1 MEKEIDGGVFSEI
14 KNRVNHQEE
23 ELKKQA
29 NNNNGQK
36 ENENQ
41 FITGDPSMITTD
53 EVFALLG
60 EQMVKAKNW
69 AKIALAWNKNFN
81 TLKQSITQKEFQT
94 ASIGKQNQ
102 ELKSSNDKYIIT
114 NQNLDKRITDLNA
127 QIRDYNTKNA
137 LSEKAYREIEI
148 KYKDLEKK
156 NQDSKVWVDRLIEE
170 NSNLKYIKDADEK
183 EKIELKQRLITK
195 NTKAK
200 KPKA

>member
-14 KNRVNHQEE
+14 KKE
-23 ELKKQA
+23 ELRKQT

-94 ASIGKQNQ
+94 ASMGKQNQ
-102 ELKSSNDKYIIT
+102 ELKSSNDKFIIT
-114 NQNLDKRITDLNA
+114 NQNLDKRITDLNSQA
-127 QIRDYNTKNA
+127 KEKDNKIYLAEKSYEVLETKYNQLEKTNNELNIDIKN
-137 LSEKAYREIEI
+137 LLGDIEKLKTFIEESEK
-148 KYKDLEKK
+148 
-156 NQDSKVWVDRLIEE
+156 E
-170 NSNLKYIKDADEK
+170 NAILK
-183 EKIELKQRLITK
+183 EKIAAKGK
-195 NTKAK
+195 KAK
-200 KPKA
+200 KPKV

>member
-1 MEKEIDGGVFSEI
+1 
-14 KNRVNHQEE
+14 
-23 ELKKQA
+23 
-29 NNNNGQK
+29 
-36 ENENQ
+36 
-41 FITGDPSMITTD
+41 
-53 EVFALLG
+53 
-60 EQMVKAKNW
+60 MVKAKNW